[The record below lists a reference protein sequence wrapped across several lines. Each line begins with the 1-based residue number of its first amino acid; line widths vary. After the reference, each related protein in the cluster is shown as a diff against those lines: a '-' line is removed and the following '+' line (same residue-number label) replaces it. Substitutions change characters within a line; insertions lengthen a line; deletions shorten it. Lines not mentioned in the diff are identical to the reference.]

1 MFHTSPLR
9 LIENA
14 WRIEVAAA
22 PNVED
27 QAIAAHQDGALLT
40 GMVFGDE
47 DHLLL
52 IIPGLVIC
60 YIAIENDH
68 RNSGFSH

>member
-1 MFHTSPLR
+1 MFHTSPR
-9 LIENA
+9 RRIETA

-27 QAIAAHQDGALLT
+27 QAIAAHQDGAIPT

-52 IIPGLVIC
+52 MIPGLVI
-60 YIAIENDH
+60 H
-68 RNSGFSH
+68 